1 LTVVTSVG
9 RKVGTMSND
18 PIFDIL
24 RARVRSPET
33 FHASRAEVEHLIEK
47 LDRLLVHNAALS
59 ETVALQKVLMEVK
72 KLSKGPTAEHFPVT
86 GEP

>member
-1 LTVVTSVG
+1 M
-9 RKVGTMSND
+9 KAD
-18 PIFDIL
+18 PILDIL
-24 RARVRSPET
+24 RERVRSLAT

-59 ETVALQKVLMEVK
+59 ETVALQKVLADVRK
-72 KLSKGPTAEHFPVT
+72 SLKAPPAEHFPVT

>member
-1 LTVVTSVG
+1 MTT
-9 RKVGTMSND
+9 D

-24 RARVRSPET
+24 RARVRSPEP

-47 LDRLLVHNAALS
+47 VDRLLVHNAALS
-59 ETVALQKVLMEVK
+59 ETVALQKVLAEVRK
-72 KLSKGPTAEHFPVT
+72 VSKAPAPDHFPVT